1 MVEKNILGNV
11 PHIPAKWQRN
21 RINKPSSLWTM
32 KPGGEGNIANWRL
45 YRSMSGGLTAE
56 LTSHQGDVSDWWFGS
71 SPEFVMGL
79 GSLDILKD
87 GRNVYDNI
95 QLIYKYPKGQKLT
108 YSSLS
113 TNQFLPFFNGTR
125 PEMGE
130 IIMGT
135 EGTIEITVGDG
146 PNNYEPRGSPA
157 IAWWYREPPKAVT
170 VT

>member
-1 MVEKNILGNV
+1 
-11 PHIPAKWQRN
+11 
-21 RINKPSSLWTM
+21 
-32 KPGGEGNIANWRL
+32 
-45 YRSMSGGLTAE
+45 MSGGLQAE
-56 LTSHQGDVSDWWFGS
+56 LTSHQVDVADWMFWS

-108 YSSLS
+108 YSSIS
-113 TNQFLPFFNGTR
+113 TNQFSPFFNGSR

-135 EGTIEITVGDG
+135 DGTIEITVGDDTHA
-146 PNNYEPRGSPA
+146 PV
-157 IAWWYREPPKAVT
+157 AWWYREPPKAVAAGAADT
-170 VT
+170 KKKETFVAGATMVSSGGANGPTPLLTRDLEITGKE